1 MFALKKATEFR
12 WLFFAAAIF
21 LLYNSY
27 RKGIDLSHPVDLAP
41 TWISGRLL
49 VEGMAD
55 HVYGNSAYGQT
66 RDPIWVTLENKEMG
80 GQSAETA
87 FVYLPLYLTAVL
99 PFALFTSFKA
109 FSIAFLILNA
119 MLLSLFLATIVRP
132 VMGRLGA
139 TTGLVIL
146 MLLCLSDS
154 IQECLRLGQ
163 NISMLAVLVLPF
175 FRACMRKGRIAPALL
190 MAGMVLIKPWAP
202 IFLIYPI
209 LNGRWKS
216 ALWGFLGMV
225 GMIGLNFAILPGPT
239 TDYFRLAGSHS
250 EISILTFNNLS
261 VDAFLH
267 KLALHNW
274 MEYYT
279 RFVPAPH
286 HPDLLSFLVR
296 GIVSAFI
303 LLSAYSSPSGGQR
316 RRASLAL
323 PLLFL
328 NIFWAHYLILLL
340 PLLIFLFFRRPGS
353 SPAGFLWRALVLS
366 VLYFDSTL
374 IKEVYYLVLL
384 KGVSLANLRW
394 VLPFY
399 NFLPGG
405 LILIAIGLLG
415 YGTYKRGLLRS
426 PWSRLVAQTTKFVGE
441 TKRSFRRGTN
451 DQ

>member
-1 MFALKKATEFR
+1 MKKATEFR

-55 HVYGNSAYGQT
+55 HIYGNSAYGQT
-66 RDPIWVTLENKEMG
+66 RDPEWVKLENKEMG

-87 FVYLPLYLTAVL
+87 YVYLPLYLTAVL

-119 MLLSLFLATIVRP
+119 LLLSLFLATIVRP
-132 VMGRLGA
+132 FMRRLGA
-139 TTGLVIL
+139 TTGLVVL

-163 NISMLAVLVLPF
+163 NIAVLAVLVLPF

-202 IFLIYPI
+202 IFVIYPI

-216 ALWGFLGMV
+216 ALWSCLGIITI
-225 GMIGLNFAILPGPT
+225 IGLNFTILPGPT
-239 TDYFRLAGSHS
+239 IDYFRLASSHS
-250 EISILTFNNLS
+250 GISILTFNNLS

-267 KLALHNW
+267 KLVLGNW

-286 HPDLLSFLVR
+286 HPDLLSHVAR
-296 GIVSAFI
+296 GVLSALI

-316 RRASLAL
+316 RRAALAL

-340 PLLIFLFFRRPGS
+340 PLLVFLFFRKPGN
-353 SPAGFLWRALVLS
+353 SPAGLLWRALVLS
-366 VLYFDSTL
+366 VLFFDSTL
-374 IKEVYYLVLL
+374 VKEVYYLILL

-399 NFLPGG
+399 NFLPGT
-405 LILIAIGLLG
+405 LVLIAFGLLG
-415 YGTYKRGLLRS
+415 YGSYKRGLLQS
-426 PWSRLVAQTTKFVGE
+426 PWRRLLSQAKRNLGEFRLSSSRG
-441 TKRSFRRGTN
+441 N
-451 DQ
+451 DR